1 MARENN
7 FLLGNGERLTTKVTV
22 PTGGG
27 PKNPPY
33 DFQTA
38 RKWISKD
45 LALAA
50 ENFKA
55 IPAMACPEDLV
66 TATVTMHPRYISK
79 SDFPNELFNEV
90 GLKPVGGRSK
100 KIKPRQWGIKDH
112 PDEVLTDEILVMGT
126 RRDFSQWAK
135 SIPGWSPSHRGANHL
150 PHIEDVNAFMANA
163 KIQEL
168 PSNPVEITLEIVLHD
183 CTTDIIDYFDIYAK
197 TCDARLVK
205 KHLRFT
211 KGLAFIPVETI
222 SSNAGKLAAFSFIR
236 VVRAMPHMRPLNPN
250 PLRSNTTFPVQLPQ
264 VAAINPDMRV
274 AIFDGGIPT
283 NNPLTPWVK
292 SIEPDKIG
300 PSVPGYLQHGLAV
313 TSAFLFGPL
322 EIGQEAPRPL
332 CNVDHIRVID
342 KHTGKRGDYEYYDVL
357 DRILDTLD
365 NNSYDFANISL
376 GPDMPINDDDITRWT
391 ASLDQRFA
399 GGNMLTTIAAGNSGD
414 LDALCGLNRI
424 QPPSDAVNVIAVG
437 ACDQTDTKNWARA
450 DYSCM
455 GPGRS
460 PGFVKPDGVIF
471 GGSDAAPF
479 MALSPAKTPTAV
491 EVQGTSFASPYALRS
506 AISVQA
512 QLGIDFHPLAI
523 RALLIHRA
531 DRGPHDVTEVGWG
544 RFETD
549 YGRLITCDDDEALII
564 YQGNMPVKEHL
575 RAPIPLPDGELQGMI
590 EVTATL
596 VIAPEVDPSFPNAYT
611 RAGLEVA
618 FRPNSKKLKPGKDG
632 KIPKHAGTKSFFSQ
646 KNIYGISE
654 FDLRGEGQKWEP
666 CLKATQNFRST
677 TLIEPCFDIY
687 YHNREEGMKVTN
699 PAPIPYVLIVS
710 VKAPKVKNFY
720 DRVVRTYANILL
732 PIRPQFRIQLK
743 K

>member
-7 FLLGNGERLTTKVTV
+7 FLLGNGERLTSKVNV
-22 PTGGG
+22 PSGGG
-27 PKNPPY
+27 TKNPPY

-38 RKWISKD
+38 RRWISKD
-45 LALAA
+45 LAMAA
-50 ENFKA
+50 QNFKELSEA
-55 IPAMACPEDLV
+55 ACPENLV

-79 SDFPNELFNEV
+79 SDFPNDLFDEV

-100 KIKPRQWGIKDH
+100 RISPRQWGVKEH

-126 RRDFSQWAK
+126 RSDFSQWAK
-135 SIPGWSPSHRGANHL
+135 SITNWSSIHRGAKHL
-150 PHIEDVNAFMANA
+150 LHIEDITAFMANA
-163 KIQEL
+163 KLQKL
-168 PSNPVEITLEIVLHD
+168 PDKPEEITLEIVLHD
-183 CTTDIIDYFDIYAK
+183 CTSDIIDYFDVYAK
-197 TCDARLVK
+197 ICDANLIK

-211 KGLAFIPVETI
+211 KGLAFIPVQTF
-222 SSNAGKLAAFSFIR
+222 SSNAQKLAEFSFIR
-236 VVRAMPHMRPLNPN
+236 VVRAMPHMRPLYPN
-250 PLRSNTTFPVQLPQ
+250 PLRSHRTFPVQLPQ
-264 VAAINPDMRV
+264 ETVINPDIRV
-274 AIFDGGIPT
+274 AIFDGGMPS
-283 NNPLTPWVK
+283 NNLLASWVNM
-292 SIEPDKIG
+292 IEPDKIG
-300 PSVPGYLQHGLAV
+300 PPVPGYLQHGMAV

-322 EIGQEAPRPL
+322 EIGQTVPRPL
-332 CNVDHIRVID
+332 CHVDHIRVLD
-342 KHTGKRGDYEYYDVL
+342 KQTGKNGDYEYYDVL
-357 DRILDTLD
+357 DRILHVLD

-376 GPDMPINDDDITRWT
+376 GPDIPVDDDDITRWT

-399 GGNMLTTIAAGNSGD
+399 GGNMLTTVAAGNSGD
-414 LDALCGLNRI
+414 LDSLSGLNRI

-437 ACDQTDTKNWARA
+437 ACDQMDAKNWARA

-471 GGSDAAPF
+471 GGSDVAPF
-479 MALSPAKTPTAV
+479 MALSPAQTPIAV
-491 EVQGTSFASPYALRS
+491 EMQGTSFASPYALRS
-506 AISVQA
+506 ATSVQA
-512 QLGIDFHPLAI
+512 QLGIDFHPMTI

-549 YGRLITCDDDEALII
+549 YERLITCDDDEALII
-564 YQGNMPVKEHL
+564 FQGNMPVKEHL
-575 RAPIPLPDGELQGMI
+575 RAPIPLPSGDLQGMI
-590 EVTATL
+590 YVTATL

-618 FRPNSKKLKPGKDG
+618 FRPNSDKFKAGKDG

-646 KNIYGISE
+646 KSIYGISE

-666 CLKATQNFRST
+666 CLKATQKFRST
-677 TLIEPCFDIY
+677 TLNNPCFDIY

-699 PAPIPYVLIVS
+699 PSPIPYVLIVS
-710 VKAPKVKNFY
+710 VQAPKVKNFY

-732 PIRPQFRIQLK
+732 PIRPQIRIQLR
-743 K
+743 